1 MTRPEAGGAPET
13 EPEGGAPPGPI
24 ARVAVIG
31 TGLMG
36 TSVAMA
42 AARAGASV
50 TGWDVDPATTARA
63 AALGG
68 FTRAGS
74 LEEAVGGA
82 DLVVVST
89 PIPTIAPVVAAVL
102 AAAPTAIVTDVGSIM
117 GSISRQVAEHVAPER
132 LGRFVSGHPMGGS
145 ERSGPEHASP
155 SVLDGIVW
163 VLSGSERTDPAAVDA
178 LESWIEGLGAR
189 SIRMPADRHDRLV
202 AFVSHLPQV
211 ASTAL
216 MSLAATEEAGE
227 PEILLLAAGGF
238 RDLTR
243 LAASDARLWSSIL
256 LANRERIAEAID
268 LYVERLRSLRRDVVG
283 DRGDALESTFAR
295 AKDAR
300 LRLATKPQVKSG
312 VAVLQV
318 EVPDRPGALA
328 ELTSVLAE
336 GEVNIEDLQIVHSP
350 EGGRG
355 TVHLTV
361 AAAAAGHATEVLAA
375 GGLDPTRLA

>member
-1 MTRPEAGGAPET
+1 MGGGGASARPER
-13 EPEGGAPPGPI
+13 I
-24 ARVAVIG
+24 AVLG

-50 TGWDVDPATTARA
+50 TGWDADPAAAARA
-63 AALGG
+63 A
-68 FTRAGS
+68 TVAGLATASS
-74 LEEAVGGA
+74 LEDAVA
-82 DLVVVST
+82 DAELVVVCT
-89 PIPTIAPVVAAVL
+89 PIPTIAPL
-102 AAAPTAIVTDVGSIM
+102 AAAALEAAPGAIVTDVGSIM
-117 GSISRQVAEHVAPER
+117 SSVSRAVAAEAAPADLAR
-132 LGRFVSGHPMGGS
+132 YVPGHPMGGS

-155 SVLDGIVW
+155 SVVDGIVW
-163 VLSGSERTDPAAVDA
+163 VLSPDDGTDAEAVSR
-178 LESWIEGLGAR
+178 LEDWVAGVGAR
-189 SIRMPADRHDRLV
+189 PVRMPADRHDRLV

-216 MSLAATEEAGE
+216 MSLAATEEADE

-243 LAASDARLWSSIL
+243 LAASDAALWSSIL
-256 LANRERIAEAID
+256 LANGERIAEAID
-268 LYVERLRSLRRDVVG
+268 LYVERLRRLRDDVVG
-283 DRGDALESTFAR
+283 GQGDAVRSTFAQ

-300 LRLATKPQVKSG
+300 LRLAAKPQVRSG

-318 EVPDRPGALA
+318 EAPDRPGALA
-328 ELTSVLAE
+328 ELTRLLAE
-336 GEVNIEDLQIVHSP
+336 GDVNIEDLQIVHSP

-361 AAAAAGHATEVLAA
+361 SAPAAAHATEVLAA

>member
-1 MTRPEAGGAPET
+1 MTSAEAVAQIM
-13 EPEGGAPPGPI
+13 AARSYSPI
-24 ARVAVIG
+24 ERVAVLG

-42 AARAGASV
+42 AARAGAAV
-50 TGWDVDPATTARA
+50 AGWDADPQTTARA

-68 FTRAGS
+68 FTQAAS
-74 LEEAVGGA
+74 SDEAVEGA
-82 DLVVVST
+82 DLVVVCT
-89 PIPTIAPVVAAVL
+89 PIHMIAPVVAAAL
-102 AAAPTAIVTDVGSIM
+102 AATTGTIVTEVGSIM
-117 GSISRQVAEHVAPER
+117 GSVSRQVIADAASEDLPRYVP
-132 LGRFVSGHPMGGS
+132 GHPMGGS

-163 VLSGSERTDPAAVDA
+163 VISPTETSDPDAARA
-178 LESWIEGLGAR
+178 LETWIEGLGAR
-189 SIRMPADRHDRLV
+189 AVRMPADRHDRLV

-216 MSLAATEEAGE
+216 MSLAATEEADE

-243 LAASDARLWSSIL
+243 LAASDAGLWSSIL
-256 LANRERIAEAID
+256 LANGEQIAEAID
-268 LYVERLRSLRRDVVG
+268 LYVDRLRSLRDDVVG
-283 DRGDALESTFAR
+283 SRGDAVRSTFAQ
-295 AKDAR
+295 AKEAR
-300 LRLATKPQVKSG
+300 LRLATKPQVKAG

-318 EVPDRPGALA
+318 EAPDRPGALA
-328 ELTSVLAE
+328 ELTSILAE
-336 GEVNIEDLQIVHSP
+336 GRVNIEDLQIVHSP

-361 AAAAAGHATEVLAA
+361 AAATVEHATEVLVA
-375 GGLDPTRLA
+375 GSLDPIRLA

>member
-1 MTRPEAGGAPET
+1 MDDGAAT
-13 EPEGGAPPGPI
+13 LQ
-24 ARVAVIG
+24 RVAVLG

-42 AARAGASV
+42 AARAGATV
-50 TGWDVDPATTARA
+50 TGWDGDPDATARA
-63 AALGG
+63 AALAG
-68 FTRAGS
+68 FAPAPSIEG
-74 LEEAVGGA
+74 AVAGA
-82 DLVVVST
+82 DLVVVCT
-89 PIPTIAPVVAAVL
+89 PIPTIAPLVAAAL
-102 AAAPTAIVTDVGSIM
+102 AASAGAIVTDVGSIM
-117 GSISRQVAEHVAPER
+117 GSVSRAVASLVEPAHLP
-132 LGRFVSGHPMGGS
+132 RFVPGHPMGGS

-163 VLSGSERTDPAAVDA
+163 VLSADDGTDLAALA
-178 LESWIEGLGAR
+178 RLQAWIEGLGAR
-189 SIRMPADRHDRLV
+189 PVRMPADRHDRLV

-216 MSLAATEEAGE
+216 MSLAATEEADE

-243 LAASDARLWSSIL
+243 LAASDAPLWSSIL
-256 LANRERIAEAID
+256 LANPDRIAEAID
-268 LYVERLRSLRRDVVG
+268 LYVERLRRLRDDVVEG
-283 DRGDALESTFAR
+283 RDDAVVTTFAH
-295 AKDAR
+295 AKEAR
-300 LRLATKPQVKSG
+300 LRLAAKPQVRSG
-312 VAVLQV
+312 IAVLQV
-318 EVPDRPGALA
+318 EAPDRPGALA
-328 ELTSVLAE
+328 ELTRLLAE

-361 AAAAAGHATEVLAA
+361 AASAVTQATDVLVA

>member
-1 MTRPEAGGAPET
+1 MTAARSY
-13 EPEGGAPPGPI
+13 EPIG
-24 ARVAVIG
+24 RVAVLG

-42 AARAGASV
+42 AARAGAAVS
-50 TGWDVDPATTARA
+50 GGEADPATTARA
-63 AALGG
+63 AGLGG
-68 FTRAGS
+68 FTPASS
-74 LEEAVGGA
+74 LEEAVRGA
-82 DLVVVST
+82 DLAVVCT
-89 PIPTIAPVVAAVL
+89 PIPTIAPVVAAAL
-102 AAAPTAIVTDVGSIM
+102 AATTAAIVTDVGSIM
-117 GSISRQVAEHVAPER
+117 APVSRDVAAEVTAEDLPR
-132 LGRFVSGHPMGGS
+132 YVPGHPMGGS

-163 VLSGSERTDPAAVDA
+163 VLSATEPSDVAAVDA

-189 SIRMPADRHDRLV
+189 AVRMTGDRHDRLV

-216 MSLAATEEAGE
+216 MSLAATEEADE

-243 LAASDARLWSSIL
+243 LAASDAALWSSIL
-256 LANRERIAEAID
+256 VANRERIAEAID
-268 LYVERLRSLRRDVVG
+268 LYVDRLQSLRDDVVG
-283 DRGDALESTFAR
+283 SKGKAVESTFAQ

-300 LRLATKPQVKSG
+300 LRLATKPQVKAG

-328 ELTSVLAE
+328 ELTSILAE
-336 GEVNIEDLQIVHSP
+336 GRVNIEDLQIVHSP

-361 AAAAAGHATEVLAA
+361 AADATGHATEVLVA
-375 GGLDPTRLA
+375 GGLDPIRLA

>member
-1 MTRPEAGGAPET
+1 MTG
-13 EPEGGAPPGPI
+13 PGPSAGRI
-24 ARVAVIG
+24 ERVAVLG

-42 AARAGASV
+42 AARVGATV
-50 TGWDVDPATTARA
+50 TGWDADPATTTRA
-63 AALGG
+63 AAIGG
-68 FTRAGS
+68 FVLAAS
-74 LEEAVGGA
+74 LEEVVEDA
-82 DLVVVST
+82 DLVVVCT
-89 PIPTIAPVVAAVL
+89 PIPTIAPVVAAAL
-102 AAAPTAIVTDVGSIM
+102 AATTAAIVTEVGSIM
-117 GSISRQVAEHVAPER
+117 DSVSREVVEEAAPEHLHR
-132 LGRFVSGHPMGGS
+132 YVPGHPMGGS

-163 VLSGSERTDPAAVDA
+163 VVSAAETSDPAAVAA
-178 LESWIEGLGAR
+178 LESWIESLGAR
-189 SIRMPADRHDRLV
+189 PVRMPADRHDRLV

-216 MSLAATEEAGE
+216 MSLAATEEADE

-256 LANRERIAEAID
+256 LANRNQIAEAID
-268 LYVERLRSLRRDVVG
+268 LYVDRLRNLREDVVRG
-283 DRGDALESTFAR
+283 RGDAVEATFAQ
-295 AKDAR
+295 AKEAR
-300 LRLATKPQVKSG
+300 LRLATKPQVKAG

-328 ELTSVLAE
+328 ELTLILAE
-336 GEVNIEDLQIVHSP
+336 GSVNIEDLQIVHSP

-361 AAAAAGHATEVLAA
+361 AAEAAGHATEVLIA
-375 GGLDPTRLA
+375 GALDPIRLA